1 VGKETH
7 LVLAGLF
14 VLGLGVVAVA
24 VGLWLG
30 RIGTEYDPYVV
41 VSRYPVSG
49 LHPESAVFYRGVEI
63 GKVSSIEVD
72 PQDLTTIRVA
82 ILINKGFPVTDR
94 TFARLRVQP
103 LTGLAQIELDNAEG
117 LAKPLPTH
125 SKKPAIIPMQPSL
138 FEQLTGTGQD
148 LMGELQRL
156 ALRLNELL
164 DEENQK
170 RIERILANL
179 ETATAGLVQ
188 IEEKTT
194 RALAEVPNVMVS
206 VQRSLAKIDKLS
218 ADLSSLS
225 QEAKGTLAEGQTL
238 LTTGKRLGA
247 TLDHDT
253 LPRLNA
259 LLEEMQA
266 LSSSVK
272 NLAERLEQDPSAI
285 LLGPAPPE
293 PGPGEPGYRLRR

>member
-1 VGKETH
+1 MGKESH

-14 VLGLGVVAVA
+14 VLGLGIVAVA

-30 RIGTEYDPYVV
+30 RIGAEYDPYVV

-63 GKVSSIEVD
+63 GKVSSIAVD
-72 PQDLTTIRVA
+72 PQDITTIRVA

-117 LAKPLPTH
+117 PAKPLPTD

-179 ETATAGLVQ
+179 EAATAGLVQ
-188 IEEKTT
+188 VEAKTT
-194 RALAEVPNVMVS
+194 RALAEVPNVTAS

-225 QEAKGTLAEGQTL
+225 HQAKEALAEGQNL
-238 LTTGKRLGA
+238 GKRLGA
-247 TLDHDT
+247 TLGYDT

-266 LSSSVK
+266 LSLSVK
-272 NLAERLEQDPSAI
+272 NLAERLEQDPRAL
-285 LLGPAPPE
+285 LLGPTPPE